1 MRATSHSMCG
11 YSIGTE
17 LKNPG
22 YNDMHINGVVESSNF
37 NTLFQFYS
45 PTVFLAFQEH
55 SDLLLTAS
63 VFYSAPFSVV
73 AVVLI
78 KY

>member
-1 MRATSHSMCG
+1 
-11 YSIGTE
+11 
-17 LKNPG
+17 
-22 YNDMHINGVVESSNF
+22 MHINGVVESSNF
-37 NTLFQFYS
+37 NTLFQLFS
-45 PTVFLAFQEH
+45 PTVFLVFQEH

-73 AVVLI
+73 VFVLV

>member
-1 MRATSHSMCG
+1 
-11 YSIGTE
+11 
-17 LKNPG
+17 
-22 YNDMHINGVVESSNF
+22 MHIDGVVESNNF
-37 NTLFQFYS
+37 DTLFQFYS
-45 PTVFLAFQEH
+45 PTVFLVFQEH

>member
-1 MRATSHSMCG
+1 
-11 YSIGTE
+11 
-17 LKNPG
+17 
-22 YNDMHINGVVESSNF
+22 MHINGVVESSYV
-37 NTLFQFYS
+37 NTLFQYFFS
-45 PTVFLAFQEH
+45 PTVFLVFQEH

-73 AVVLI
+73 AFVLI

>member
-1 MRATSHSMCG
+1 
-11 YSIGTE
+11 
-17 LKNPG
+17 
-22 YNDMHINGVVESSNF
+22 MHIDGVVESNNF
-37 NTLFQFYS
+37 DTLFQFYS
-45 PTVFLAFQEH
+45 PTVFLVFQEH

-73 AVVLI
+73 VVVLI